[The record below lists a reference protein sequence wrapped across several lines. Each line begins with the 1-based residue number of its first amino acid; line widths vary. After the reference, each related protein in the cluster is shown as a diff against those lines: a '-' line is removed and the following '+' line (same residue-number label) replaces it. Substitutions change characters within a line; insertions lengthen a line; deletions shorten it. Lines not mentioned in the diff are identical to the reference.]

1 MQQHKRNK
9 TKKQSVVTNNLS
21 ATITT
26 LCMVGVRYS
35 NRAETRI
42 NKGFLRSQNSTL
54 TQNLSKT
61 PTENSIVLSF
71 KSEMREN
78 NA

>member
-26 LCMVGVRYS
+26 LCMSMGYKKDIFAVFAYEFEPS
-35 NRAETRI
+35 
-42 NKGFLRSQNSTL
+42 
-54 TQNLSKT
+54 
-61 PTENSIVLSF
+61 P
-71 KSEMREN
+71 
-78 NA
+78 

>member
-26 LCMVGVRYS
+26 LCMSPGTKKDATHFFVLGLEPTRY
-35 NRAETRI
+35 
-42 NKGFLRSQNSTL
+42 FLLWIAASQKKIIIKKL
-54 TQNLSKT
+54 KIQFL
-61 PTENSIVLSF
+61 EL
-71 KSEMREN
+71 
-78 NA
+78 